1 MFFPNSFLQASEII
15 PRNLNPINFSFQS
28 GLSIAVEIM
37 KLEQARV
44 VFSPRL
50 TAILCKLSAATDE
63 GSFLAYSSVSS
74 SAYQASISSALST
87 SVIMYARAGK
97 KCSYKSFR
105 FFLNVPGIDSAQVLI
120 ISRAD

>member
-1 MFFPNSFLQASEII
+1 
-15 PRNLNPINFSFQS
+15 
-28 GLSIAVEIM
+28 M

-50 TAILCKLSAATDE
+50 TAILYKLSAATDD
-63 GSFLAYSSVSS
+63 GSFLACNSVSS

-87 SVIMYARAGK
+87 SVIIYARAGK
-97 KCSYKSFR
+97 KCSCRSFK
-105 FFLNVPGIDSAQVLI
+105 FFLNVPGKDSAHVLI